1 MECEPANP
9 RRGLTFRDLDVGT
22 YGFTEMPELI
32 RDNRSFA
39 PRGAEIPRGLPGPA
53 GRGEPQERGVGVQ
66 HRGLLRGGDDA
77 AVERHH
83 RRPLGGARGKYE
95 LPEEIGKA
103 YSQLLTFLTEVEM
116 IATDV
121 PAKWLG
127 RLNAD
132 FFEVKSFIA
141 TQAMDEARHAEVFR
155 KRALTTGW
163 GLMRASLRQRAQ
175 PQVPARRR

>member
-1 MECEPANP
+1 M
-9 RRGLTFRDLDVGT
+9 
-22 YGFTEMPELI
+22 
-32 RDNRSFA
+32 
-39 PRGAEIPRGLPGPA
+39 
-53 GRGEPQERGVGVQ
+53 
-66 HRGLLRGGDDA
+66 
-77 AVERHH
+77 ERHH

-132 FFEVKSFIA
+132 FFEVKS
-141 TQAMDEARHAEVFR
+141 
-155 KRALTTGW
+155 L
-163 GLMRASLRQRAQ
+163 S
-175 PQVPARRR
+175 PRRRWTRRATPRCSASAP